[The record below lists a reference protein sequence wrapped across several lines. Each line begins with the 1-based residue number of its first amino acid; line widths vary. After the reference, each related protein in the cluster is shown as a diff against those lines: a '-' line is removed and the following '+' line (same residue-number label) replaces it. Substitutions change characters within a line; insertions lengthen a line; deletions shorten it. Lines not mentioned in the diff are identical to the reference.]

1 MARVD
6 LRSVAAWMA
15 AMPAAVL
22 AEPATSPLQNVLRPG
37 GPQAAHVAT
46 LWHLMLAIC
55 TLVFVAVMVALA
67 AALLRRPPARPDTAP
82 DMSSLVVP
90 EPGPHRS
97 VVTAVIVSAVLLLF
111 LIVASVLTDR
121 ALANLSTKDA
131 LELKV
136 TANQWWWEVEY
147 GGAPSEVFDTA
158 NEIHVPV
165 GRPVVVRLEA
175 NDVIHSLWVPSL
187 AGKKDLIPGRT
198 STLEFRADKP
208 GIYRGQCAEF
218 CGAEHAWMAFEVV
231 ADPPDRFAAWLA
243 HQRQSAPAP
252 SNSTQM
258 KGQQL
263 FVTTTCVMCHSV
275 RGTTASARHGPD
287 LTHLASRRTI
297 AAGTLPNTPDA
308 LKRWIRDPQKF
319 KPGSNMPATNLPE
332 DDLDA
337 IVAWLETLS

>member
-1 MARVD
+1 MARAD
-6 LRSVAAWMA
+6 LRATLALFGAIPS
-15 AMPAAVL
+15 AVL
-22 AEPATSPLQNVLRPG
+22 AAPATSPLQDVLRPG
-37 GPQAAHVAT
+37 GPQAQHVAT
-46 LWHLMLAIC
+46 LWHLMLAVC

-67 AALLRRPPARPDTAP
+67 IALLRRRPPRSGTAP
-82 DMSSLVVP
+82 DLSSLAAP

-97 VVTAVIVSAVLLLF
+97 VLAAVVASTALLLF

-147 GGAPSEVFDTA
+147 GGPPSEVFNTA

-165 GRPVVVRLEA
+165 GRTVLVRLEA

-198 STLEFRADKP
+198 ATLEFRADKP

-218 CGAEHAWMAFEVV
+218 CGAEHAWMALEVV
-231 ADPPDRFAAWLA
+231 ADPPDAFAAWLD
-243 HQRQSAPAP
+243 HQRLPAPAP
-252 SNSTQM
+252 ADPTQL

-275 RGTTASARHGPD
+275 RGTSASALHGPD

-297 AAGTLPNTPDA
+297 AAGTLPNTRET

-319 KPGSNMPATNLPE
+319 KPGANMPATNLPDE
-332 DDLDA
+332 DLDA
-337 IVAWLETLS
+337 VVDWLETLS